1 MADDRRV
8 TSLENVGVEDILAQ
22 MNKLQIG
29 ANEILRSLRAK
40 VESVKEENGEV
51 KKSIVAAPI
60 DDNERERASQLI
72 EQTFFYFQLFQR
84 KMRSQVLNFLKIAT
98 GVIILYKY

>member
-8 TSLENVGVEDILAQ
+8 TSLEAIGVEDILTQ
-22 MNKLQIG
+22 MNKLQLG

-40 VESVKEENGEV
+40 AESVKEENGEV

-60 DDNERERASQLI
+60 DDNERERAAQLI

-84 KMRSQVLNFLKIAT
+84 KMRSQVLNLLKIAT
-98 GVIILYKY
+98 IINNLD

>member
-8 TSLENVGVEDILAQ
+8 TSLEAIGVEDILTQ
-22 MNKLQIG
+22 MNKLQLG
-29 ANEILRSLRAK
+29 ANETLRLLRGK

-51 KKSIVAAPI
+51 KKSLVSAPF
-60 DDNERERASQLI
+60 DDNERERAAQLV

-84 KMRSQVLNFLKIAT
+84 KMRSQVLNLFKIT
-98 GVIILYKY
+98 TIIVN